1 MTHWSRL
8 VFLVSALCAFQA
20 LWVSGAQAE
29 RRLALIVGIDQ
40 YDNLDNLQKAGND
53 ARSVST
59 TLEQLGFV
67 VTTLIDVDR
76 RKLGRSIASFSSS
89 IQPGDEVVFFFAGHG
104 VELDGRN
111 YLLPADVPKAEPGEE
126 EFLKLESI
134 AANDLSPL
142 FKSQGAR
149 VSVLIIDACREN
161 PFPKQGTRSLGGQG
175 GLARMDPAEGAF
187 ILFSAASGQLA
198 LDRLSNA
205 DPNPNSV
212 FTRALLPRL
221 SQPGLQVHDLVRQ
234 VRQDVR
240 KMAGSVNHNQFPAY
254 YDQLAGAFSF
264 NPGAAGAA
272 VPAVVPVQPP
282 AVVTPINPCDAARA
296 DWQVLQTTNSTG
308 ALEQFAQQHQSCPIY
323 VAAAQDRLASLRAAQ
338 PAPQPVQPT
347 PQVVQP
353 APVIAG
359 GASLCERLWY
369 ERNLIYHNRG
379 YCFQTSRAKAVFDT
393 SQCSTRAPSLTA
405 AELSEVERLKAA
417 EKANGC

>member
-1 MTHWSRL
+1 MIHWSRL

-161 PFPKQGTRSLGGQG
+161 PFPKQGTRSLGGRAVWRAWTRPKAH
-175 GLARMDPAEGAF
+175 LFCFLRPADS
-187 ILFSAASGQLA
+187 L
-198 LDRLSNA
+198 
-205 DPNPNSV
+205 
-212 FTRALLPRL
+212 
-221 SQPGLQVHDLVRQ
+221 H
-234 VRQDVR
+234 
-240 KMAGSVNHNQFPAY
+240 
-254 YDQLAGAFSF
+254 
-264 NPGAAGAA
+264 
-272 VPAVVPVQPP
+272 
-282 AVVTPINPCDAARA
+282 
-296 DWQVLQTTNSTG
+296 STG
-308 ALEQFAQQHQSCPIY
+308 CQMRI
-323 VAAAQDRLASLRAAQ
+323 RTRIRSLHVRCC
-338 PAPQPVQPT
+338 
-347 PQVVQP
+347 
-353 APVIAG
+353 
-359 GASLCERLWY
+359 L
-369 ERNLIYHNRG
+369 
-379 YCFQTSRAKAVFDT
+379 D
-393 SQCSTRAPSLTA
+393 
-405 AELSEVERLKAA
+405 
-417 EKANGC
+417 